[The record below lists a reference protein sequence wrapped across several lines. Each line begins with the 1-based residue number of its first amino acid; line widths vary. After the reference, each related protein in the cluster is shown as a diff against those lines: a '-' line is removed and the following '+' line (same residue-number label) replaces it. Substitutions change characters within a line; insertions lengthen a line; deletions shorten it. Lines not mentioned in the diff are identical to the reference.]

1 MEIVVKP
8 VRVKRRHS
16 EAFRQAVVAA
26 CCEPGVSVAGVAL
39 ANGLNAN
46 LVRNWLRMRGITPPS
61 RRLPKTSEP
70 GEIRPTP
77 DFIPVQIEPTPTPPG
92 GIRLELRRGGS
103 TVHIEWPLA
112 AAGECGAWLREWLR

>member
-8 VRVKRRHS
+8 IRIKRRHS

-46 LVRNWLRMRGITPPS
+46 LVRKWLRMRGIEPPS
-61 RRLPKTSEP
+61 RRLPKMGEP
-70 GEIRPTP
+70 GEIRPPP
-77 DFIPVQIEPTPTPPG
+77 DFVPVPLLPAPAPS
-92 GIRLELRRGGS
+92 GIRLEVRRGGS
-103 TVHIEWPLA
+103 TVLIEWPLT
-112 AAGECGAWLREWLR
+112 AAGECGAWLREWLQ